1 MSRANEVRTLRKRAQ
16 EFLSQAKSASEKGY
30 YDLSSLFSEQA
41 AQLYLKSVLLQQI
54 GDYPRIHSLRALLSE
69 ILKLAPS
76 QELDTFIR
84 ENRIRISALED
95 TYIMARYTTK
105 SYTVEDAEE
114 FVKLSEDVINK
125 VGELIKQ

>member
-1 MSRANEVRTLRKRAQ
+1 MSRADEVQTLRRRAQ
-16 EFLSQAKSASEKGY
+16 EFLSQAKSALEQGY

-54 GDYPRIHSLRALLSE
+54 GDYPRINDLNMLLSE
-69 ILKLAPS
+69 ILKSAPS
-76 QELDTFIR
+76 KALDAFMR

-105 SYTVEDAEE
+105 GYTSEDAEE
-114 FVKLSEDVINK
+114 FVKLADEIIGK
-125 VGELIKQ
+125 VQELIKQ